1 MYFQSRDKTLGNRI
15 VNLLYDL
22 WGGYSVELFVV
33 SWEKA
38 LINHLGKKNI
48 LGNEQEKFKLP
59 VWITEVANTLLFCF
73 STGKNNLMQKPCTA
87 WKFKEL
93 IKSKH
98 KHATNTNVFREVSY
112 FIYICSG
119 TTCMTK
125 KRFWSTSVTFHYFIW
140 NVSSLCLL
148 QFCSMVKFN
157 IIQYKMAYK
166 ISRLTNT
173 EK

>member
-1 MYFQSRDKTLGNRI
+1 MYMYFRSLDKTLGNRI
-15 VNLLYDL
+15 VNLLYDR

-33 SWEKA
+33 SCEKA
-38 LINHLGKKNI
+38 LINHLEKKKTYWAISRKSLNYQYESLRLQI
-48 LGNEQEKFKLP
+48 HC
-59 VWITEVANTLLFCF
+59 LLFCF

-98 KHATNTNVFREVSY
+98 KHATNTNVFHEVSY

-125 KRFWSTSVTFHYFIW
+125 KRFWSTSVTFHY
-140 NVSSLCLL
+140 
-148 QFCSMVKFN
+148 
-157 IIQYKMAYK
+157 
-166 ISRLTNT
+166 
-173 EK
+173 